1 MLYHL
6 RKEESGRGSFG
17 NHLSESRDLGRKLIR
32 RRLILFEYANGCF
45 ISHTTPILV
54 NSASFGSIGLHRNFI
69 PALSSV
75 TIMPIGPKEQIAGW
89 HY

>member
-32 RRLILFEYANGCF
+32 RRLILFGIFSMRTGA
-45 ISHTTPILV
+45 STPILV
-54 NSASFGSIGLHRNFI
+54 NSASFKGSIGLHPSRH

-75 TIMPIGPKEQIAGW
+75 TIMPIGPKEPIAGW